1 MSDAVVVGAGHNG
14 LIAAIRLA
22 DAGWDVTV
30 LEAAPQVGGA
40 IKSAELTPG
49 YVTDLFSAFYPLA
62 VASPAFADLDLGS
75 HGLTW
80 SRAPF
85 AFGHP
90 AGPSDD
96 DAPVVHPDPADT
108 AAHLARF
115 DPRDGTRWLD
125 LVAQWQTTVRPILL
139 NSLFGPFPPV
149 RALLRALRS
158 SGTADALRLARFLLL
173 PANQMVRELFH
184 GEKARLL
191 ILGNALHA
199 DIPLDAPGSGVM
211 GYLLTML
218 GQDTG
223 YPVPVGGAG
232 QLAQALR
239 RRAEKAGVQVH
250 CDTPVTR
257 IETRGGRA
265 VGVVDGGGRLWPARR
280 AVLADVSAPD
290 LYTRLLSADDVPARV
305 LADLETFTWDT
316 PVVKINYAI
325 GGAIPWRSENLSGAG
340 TVHLGAD
347 SHTIASSTTD
357 IETGNIPEQPFLL
370 FGQMTAAD
378 PTRSPAGTESAWSY
392 SHLPRGVTD
401 DEAARYL
408 AARMDAVLEAHAPGV
423 SDLIVERHVQTP
435 RDLQAADANLVGGAV
450 NGGTSQLFQQ
460 LVFRPTPGLG
470 GAITP
475 IGRLYLAGSSAHPG
489 GGVHG
494 ACGNNAARAALA
506 HDGLRGLPRRA
517 LSRRVTEL
525 LTKPPRTDTPQSN
538 GARR

>member
-62 VASPAFADLDLGS
+62 VASPVFADLDLGS

-115 DPRDGTRWLD
+115 DPRDGAGWLD
-125 LVAQWQTTVRPILL
+125 LVGQWQTTVRPILL

-250 CDTPVTR
+250 CDTPVTH
-257 IETRGGRA
+257 T
-265 VGVVDGGGRLWPARR
+265 
-280 AVLADVSAPD
+280 
-290 LYTRLLSADDVPARV
+290 
-305 LADLETFTWDT
+305 
-316 PVVKINYAI
+316 
-325 GGAIPWRSENLSGAG
+325 RSED
-340 TVHLGAD
+340 V
-347 SHTIASSTTD
+347 
-357 IETGNIPEQPFLL
+357 
-370 FGQMTAAD
+370 
-378 PTRSPAGTESAWSY
+378 
-392 SHLPRGVTD
+392 V
-401 DEAARYL
+401 
-408 AARMDAVLEAHAPGV
+408 
-423 SDLIVERHVQTP
+423 
-435 RDLQAADANLVGGAV
+435 
-450 NGGTSQLFQQ
+450 
-460 LVFRPTPGLG
+460 
-470 GAITP
+470 
-475 IGRLYLAGSSAHPG
+475 
-489 GGVHG
+489 
-494 ACGNNAARAALA
+494 
-506 HDGLRGLPRRA
+506 
-517 LSRRVTEL
+517 
-525 LTKPPRTDTPQSN
+525 
-538 GARR
+538 

>member
-1 MSDAVVVGAGHNG
+1 MADAVVVGAGHNG

-40 IKSAELTPG
+40 IRSAELIPG
-49 YVTDLFSAFYPLA
+49 YVTDLFSAFYPLS
-62 VASPAFADLDLGS
+62 VASPVFDDLDLAA
-75 HGLTW
+75 HGLRW
-80 SRAPF
+80 SRAPY

-108 AAHLARF
+108 AAQLARF
-115 DPRDGTRWLD
+115 DPRDGRAWLD
-125 LVAQWQTTVRPILL
+125 LVEQWQTLRPILL

-149 RALLRALRS
+149 RALAGALRS
-158 SGTADALRLARFLLL
+158 VGTADALRLARFLLL
-173 PANQMVRELFH
+173 PADRMVRELFRH
-184 GEKARLL
+184 EKSRLL

-232 QLAQALR
+232 ELARALR
-239 RRAEKAGVQVH
+239 RRAEHAGVQVH
-250 CDTPVTR
+250 CDTPVER
-257 IETRGGRA
+257 ITTNGGRA
-265 VGVVDGGGRLWPARR
+265 VGVVDSGGRMWPARR
-280 AVLADVSAPD
+280 AVLADVSAPA
-290 LYTRLLSADDVPARV
+290 LYRRLLAADDVPARV
-305 LADLETFTWDT
+305 LEDLDAFTWDT

-325 GGAIPWRSENLSGAG
+325 DGKIPWRSENLGGAG

-347 SHTIASSTTD
+347 THTIAYSTAD
-357 IETGNIPEQPFLL
+357 IETGNIPDHPFLL
-370 FGQMTAAD
+370 FGQMTVAD
-378 PTRSPAGTESAWSY
+378 PSRSPSGTESAWSY

-408 AARMDAVLEAHAPGV
+408 ASRMDAVLEAHAPGV
-423 SDLIVERHVQTP
+423 SDMIVGRHVQTP
-435 RDLQAADANLVGGAV
+435 RDLEEADANLVSGAV
-450 NGGTSQLFQQ
+450 NGGTAQLFQQ

-475 IGRLYLAGSSAHPG
+475 VDRLYLAGASAHPG

-494 ACGNNAARAALA
+494 ACGNNAARAALG
-506 HDGLRGLPRRA
+506 HDGVRGVPRRA
-517 LSRRVTEL
+517 LRRRVVHL
-525 LTKPPRTDTPQSN
+525 LTKSPHQ
-538 GARR
+538 